1 MGTEAVAVLPSRALP
16 GAVRRGQEPQA
27 DAQLTSLRRQLG
39 YGRRLRPRRSHLA
52 LVALVI
58 VAFWVVLSF
67 GRTITQLNAANDRQ
81 TGLMAETAALSAQLD
96 AGHRELELVQMD
108 GFQALQ
114 ARAFG
119 IGAPGEIAFS
129 LEAGAPVAS
138 PVTPLGS
145 AGRAGEAQTPL
156 DAWLRLLFG
165 D

>member
-1 MGTEAVAVLPSRALP
+1 MGREAVAVLPSRALP
-16 GAVRRGQEPQA
+16 VAVRRGQEPQA
-27 DAQLTSLRRQLG
+27 DAQLTSLRKQLG
-39 YGRRLRPRRSHLA
+39 YGRRLRPRRSHFA
-52 LVALVI
+52 LIALVI

-67 GRTITQLNAANDRQ
+67 GRTITQLNAANDRR
-81 TGLMAETAALSAQLD
+81 TGLMAETAALSAQID
-96 AGHRELELVQMD
+96 AGHRELDLVQTD

-138 PVTPLGS
+138 EVTPLGS
-145 AGRAGEAQTPL
+145 VGREGQAQTPL